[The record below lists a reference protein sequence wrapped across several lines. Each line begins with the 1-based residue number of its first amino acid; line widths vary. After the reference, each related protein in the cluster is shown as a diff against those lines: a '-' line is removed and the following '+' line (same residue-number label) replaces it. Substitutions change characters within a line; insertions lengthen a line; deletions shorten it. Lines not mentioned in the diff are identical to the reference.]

1 MTPDRKEDS
10 MSHVDEGTLHAYLD
24 AELPSGERAALE
36 SHLAQCATCRAQ
48 LAEERALLERSTAL
62 LGSTR
67 PLDRALPPFE
77 QVRRAPRRRWYMP
90 TGFAWAASLLLA
102 VGFGY
107 YLSEQ
112 VAPHPQPAAVDRTAV
127 ASLEADTILENVPPA
142 ARRENAPA
150 QKSTAGR
157 RATDKPA
164 PRAPAAENSY
174 TLRLDSTQPP
184 AVTLRGQAQAPA
196 PLPLDTS
203 RRVHDS
209 ARALVNALE
218 EAPVTAAP
226 EASIEGHAAG
236 APSANRSDSRSVR
249 NLVSTT
255 WPLISRGKAASL
267 LGDRPVGV
275 PGLATRGIHSSPAGD
290 GTVVVEQALDSKTVI
305 QIFQRPASSAETDEF
320 VGRERADRVLAR
332 YVGRLRVEI
341 SGPVSTDSLNKLLEQ
356 VEPIP

>member
-1 MTPDRKEDS
+1 

-24 AELPSGERAALE
+24 GELPSGERAALE
-36 SHLAQCATCRAQ
+36 SHLAQCATCRTQ

-67 PLDRALPPFE
+67 PLERAVPPFE
-77 QVRRAPRRRWYMP
+77 QLRRAPRRRWYMR
-90 TGFAWAASLLLA
+90 TGFAWAASLILA

-107 YLSEQ
+107 YLSDR
-112 VAPHPQPAAVDRTAV
+112 VSPRSLPAAVDKAPV
-127 ASLEADTILENVPPA
+127 ASQGAESLHADAQVA
-142 ARRENAPA
+142 ARQRQENAPA

-157 RATDKPA
+157 RPVAHT
-164 PRAPAAENSY
+164 APAAENSY
-174 TLRLDSTQPP
+174 DVRRDSNAMALATQPP
-184 AVTLRGQAQAPA
+184 SAVTLRGQAAS

-203 RRVHDS
+203 RRLRDS
-209 ARALVNALE
+209 ARLE
-218 EAPVTAAP
+218 EAVVTAAP
-226 EASIEGHAAG
+226 QEGASNRAAEV
-236 APSANRSDSRSVR
+236 PSANRSDSRSVR

-275 PGLATRGIHSSPAGD
+275 PGLATRGIHSSPTGD

-305 QIFQRPASSAETDEF
+305 QIFQRTASSAEADELT
-320 VGRERADRVLAR
+320 RERADRVLAR

-356 VEPIP
+356 LEPIP